1 MAISSIKTSS
11 SVLLTYKDGVNSKG
25 EDIYKNQRFSKI
37 KVAAKDEDVYSIAGA
52 MANLLMSDVTEITRE
67 DKSKLIEA

>member
-25 EDIYKNQRFSKI
+25 EDLYKNQRFSKI
-37 KVAAKDEDVYSIAGA
+37 KVAAKDEDVYSIADA